1 MNRQSQIQLTPEEQ
15 RAYLAE
21 ATTMTLCTVDKNG
34 YPHAVAMSYMV
45 KDGCIYMTSFRK
57 AQKVVNARR
66 NPKVAVMIESG
77 DAYDQ
82 LRGLMIRGDCEVI
95 DDPQEVWNVMREIR
109 QFRGGEAPAP
119 PEDAVLKERAK
130 KRAILKI
137 VPVKTSSWDHTKL
150 PKGTY

>member
-15 RAYLAE
+15 RAYLVE
-21 ATTMTLCTVDKNG
+21 ATTMTLCTIDKNG

-45 KDGCIYMTSFRK
+45 KDGCIYMTSFKK

-66 NPKVAVMIESG
+66 NPKVTVMIESG

-95 DDPQEVWNVMREIR
+95 DDPQEVWNVMREVR

-137 VPVKTSSWDHTKL
+137 TPVKTSSWDHTKL
-150 PKGTY
+150 PTGTY

>member
-15 RAYLAE
+15 EAYLAE
-21 ATTMTLCTVDKNG
+21 ARTMTLCTIDKDG
-34 YPHAVAMSYMV
+34 YPHAVAMAYMV

-66 NPKVAVMIESG
+66 NPKVTVMIESG
-77 DAYDQ
+77 TGYDK
-82 LRGLMIRGDCEVI
+82 LKGIMIRGDCEVI
-95 DDPQEVWNVMREIR
+95 DRSEEVWNVMREIR
-109 QFRGGEAPAP
+109 RFEGAEPTAP
-119 PEDAVLKERAK
+119 DNAVLKERAK

-137 VPVKTSSWDHTKL
+137 TPVKTSSWDHSKL

>member
-21 ATTMTLCTVDKNG
+21 ARTMTLCTIDKNG

-57 AQKVVNARR
+57 AHKVVNARR
-66 NPKVAVMIESG
+66 NPKVTVMLESG
-77 DAYDQ
+77 DTYDQ
-82 LRGLMIRGDCEVI
+82 LKGLMIRGTCEVI
-95 DDPQEVWNVMREIR
+95 DAPEAVWNVMREIR
-109 QFRGGEAPAP
+109 RFRGGEPAAPD
-119 PEDAVLKERAK
+119 DAGMKARAA

-137 VPVKTSSWDHTKL
+137 TPVKTSSWDHTKL

>member
-15 RAYLAE
+15 EAYLAE
-21 ATTMTLCTVDKNG
+21 ARTMTLCTIDKNG
-34 YPHAVAMSYMV
+34 YPHAVAMAYMV

-66 NPKVAVMIESG
+66 NPKVTVMIESG
-77 DAYDQ
+77 TGYDK
-82 LRGLMIRGDCEVI
+82 LKGIMIRGDCEVI
-95 DDPQEVWNVMREIR
+95 DEPEEVWNVMREIR
-109 QFRGGEAPAP
+109 RFEGAEPAAP
-119 PEDAVLKERAK
+119 DSAVLKERAK

-137 VPVKTSSWDHTKL
+137 VPVKTSSWDHSKL

>member
-21 ATTMTLCTVDKNG
+21 ARTMTLCTIDKNG

-66 NPKVAVMIESG
+66 NPKVTVMLESG
-77 DAYDQ
+77 DTYDQ
-82 LRGLMIRGDCEVI
+82 LKGLMIRGTCEVI
-95 DDPQEVWNVMREIR
+95 DAPEAVWNVMREIR
-109 QFRGGEAPAP
+109 RFRGGEPATP
-119 PEDAVLKERAK
+119 DDAGMKARAA

-137 VPVKTSSWDHTKL
+137 TPVKTSSWDHTKL

>member
-21 ATTMTLCTVDKNG
+21 ATTMTLCTIDKNG
-34 YPHAVAMSYMV
+34 YPHAVAMSHMV

-66 NPKVAVMIESG
+66 NPKVTVMIESG

-137 VPVKTSSWDHTKL
+137 VPVKTASWDHTKL